1 MINKQEKMLNI
12 ISHEGNDN
20 QNHKEISFHIHQYGY
35 NKKAGNNKCWL
46 KWKFLKWLSIELSYG
61 PAILLL

>member
-46 KWKFLKWLSIELSYG
+46 KSGNFSNG
-61 PAILLL
+61 